1 MGVYDT
7 LMERGFIEQAT
18 HDLELRKY
26 LEEQQATCYIGFDPT
41 ASSLHVEAWCRLC
54 H

>member
-1 MGVYDT
+1 MGVYNT

-26 LEEQQATCYIGFDPT
+26 LEEQTGNLLY
-41 ASSLHVEAWCRLC
+41 RL
-54 H
+54 